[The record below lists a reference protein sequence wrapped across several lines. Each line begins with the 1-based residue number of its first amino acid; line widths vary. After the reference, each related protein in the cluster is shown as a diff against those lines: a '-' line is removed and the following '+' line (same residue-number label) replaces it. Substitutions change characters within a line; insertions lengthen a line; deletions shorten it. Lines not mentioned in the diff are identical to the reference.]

1 MKKLWTILALAAV
14 FMLVSLPALAGVSY
28 NGTRGLIRT
37 RTADTIGKGKLNFQI
52 LGQYYQSSDSLR
64 ALYFDFGDGQAG
76 DATVNYHFIISRVA
90 LTYGL
95 NDYFEVAAN
104 LSVRNWTRRP
114 DDKGNHTELE
124 TFTRGGL
131 GDTDVLG
138 KICIP
143 LPTPHLKLAAVAS
156 GP

>member
-1 MKKLWTILALAAV
+1 MKKRWTVLTLAAV
-14 FMLVSLPALAGVSY
+14 FLMVSLPALAGVSF

-64 ALYFDFGDGQAG
+64 ALYYSFDDGLAG
-76 DATVNYHFIISRVA
+76 DATVNYHFVISRVG

-104 LSVRNWTRRP
+104 LSIRNWIRRP
-114 DDKGNHTELE
+114 DDKGNHVDLE
-124 TFTRGGL
+124 THTRGGL
-131 GDTDVLG
+131 GDTDVIGRDFLSSESSY
-138 KICIP
+138 IP
-143 LPTPHLKLAAVAS
+143 VLSVTHQ
-156 GP
+156 